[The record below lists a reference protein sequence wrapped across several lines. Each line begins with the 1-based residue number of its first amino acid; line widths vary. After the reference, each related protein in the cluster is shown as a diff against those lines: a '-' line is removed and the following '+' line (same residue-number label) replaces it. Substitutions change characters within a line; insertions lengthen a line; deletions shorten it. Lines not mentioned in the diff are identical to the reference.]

1 MFTIGKLS
9 ETTGVKVPTIR
20 YYEEI
25 GMLPAAD
32 RTTGNQR
39 VYTISARDRLKFIRH
54 SRDLGFPLEAIRD
67 LLSLSDHP
75 NQPCLAADAIAK
87 EQLAKVEQ
95 RIERL
100 NNLKNEL
107 ERMIDQ
113 CAGGK
118 ISECRVIECLGDH
131 GLCAAD
137 HHAS

>member
-9 ETTGVKVPTIR
+9 ESTGVKVPTIR

-25 GMLPAAD
+25 GMLPASA
-32 RTTGNQR
+32 RSLGNQR
-39 VYTISARDRLKFIRH
+39 VYTNAERDRLSFIRH

-75 NQPCLAADAIAK
+75 DQSCAAADAIAK
-87 EQLAKVEQ
+87 EQLAKVQQ

-100 NNLKNEL
+100 CSLKIEL

-118 ISECRVIECLGDH
+118 ISDCGVIECLGDH
-131 GLCAAD
+131 GLCIAD
-137 HHAS
+137 HRPE